1 MERTKDRETQDFMN
15 VESFSQLPFMR
26 PTKEK
31 GAIRLFGKEL
41 LSTTIR
47 HEDQSN
53 DIHDSIGETAEIDN
67 NRKFECQYCCRN
79 FPTSQALGG
88 HQNAHKRERQHAKRA
103 QYAKYQYNAYFNS
116 ALYNTS
122 STSSTTSGGF
132 YGSHVN
138 NNGHSHYYSQ
148 QINRDINE
156 NHRSFAALWRVP
168 HVHHSSI
175 SSSSRNSFSPNNVSN
190 FVRPVV
196 YNNVNGDLKKI
207 NTKSSSISVS
217 RFGYELK
224 EGVLHQDHG
233 GSNVMVLGFI

>member
-1 MERTKDRETQDFMN
+1 MEKTKDKETQDFMN

-31 GAIRLFGKEL
+31 AAIRLFGKEL
-41 LSTTIR
+41 LGTTIR
-47 HEDQSN
+47 HEDQSIE
-53 DIHDSIGETAEIDN
+53 IHDSVGDTTEINNN

-116 ALYNTS
+116 ALP
-122 STSSTTSGGF
+122 
-132 YGSHVN
+132 
-138 NNGHSHYYSQ
+138 
-148 QINRDINE
+148 I
-156 NHRSFAALWRVP
+156 
-168 HVHHSSI
+168 
-175 SSSSRNSFSPNNVSN
+175 
-190 FVRPVV
+190 V

-207 NTKSSSISVS
+207 NTKSSSISLT

-224 EGVLHQDHG
+224 EGVHQDHV
-233 GSNVMVLGFI
+233 SLDLHL

>member
-1 MERTKDRETQDFMN
+1 MEKTKDKETQDFMN

-31 GAIRLFGKEL
+31 AAIRLFGKEL
-41 LSTTIR
+41 LGTTIR
-47 HEDQSN
+47 HEDQSIE
-53 DIHDSIGETAEIDN
+53 IHDSVGDTTEINNN

-122 STSSTTSGGF
+122 STSSTTSGGL
-132 YGSHVN
+132 YVN

-156 NHRSFAALWRVP
+156 NHRSLSALWRVP

-175 SSSSRNSFSPNNVSN
+175 SSSSNSYSPNNVSN
-190 FVRPVV
+190 FVRPIV

-207 NTKSSSISVS
+207 NTKSSSISLT

-224 EGVLHQDHG
+224 EGVHQDHG
-233 GSNVMVLGFI
+233 GSNVMILRFI